1 LERENGFWKERSD
14 NPAIYAPIF
23 LAPIIPGK
31 DNTMLNAAYNI
42 LEACGFAGLSN
53 GRI

>member
-14 NPAIYAPIF
+14 NPAIYGLIF
-23 LAPIIPGK
+23 FAPIIPGK
-31 DNTMLNAAYNI
+31 DIAMLNATHNI